1 MAADEEDRIIVK
13 AHAIHGNKWAAIAK
27 LLPGRTDN
35 AIKNHW
41 NSTLRRRCT
50 EKFNLASS
58 DKMEDGSLDR
68 TRVSSEETVS
78 LGFINPFNT
87 PEGRDVPMLDRPQ
100 TCGDK
105 FQTKEGHF
113 VAEERENQG
122 RDVPMVDTP
131 HSCEEKFQTKEGHF
145 VAEVRERP
153 ALPRPV
159 ARVSA
164 FGIYNP
170 PSGPNHSVFSRTVPA
185 QGPLVQ
191 ASKPELGTSKFLED
205 VYGEPMVPLQCG
217 HGCCADASSG
227 GHHSHSSLLGP
238 EFVEYVEPPSFSSH
252 ELISIATD
260 LNNMAW
266 IKSGLEKNGTTMPD
280 NAASQRV
287 SGKAAAAPQTGTFE
301 QSIKNDHVCVEEG
314 RNKLIGMM
322 TEMISTQMP
331 RQTFAVPA
339 EVEGLS

>member
-13 AHAIHGNKWAAIAK
+13 AHTIHGNKWAAIAK

-50 EKFNLASS
+50 E
-58 DKMEDGSLDR
+58 LDR
-68 TRVSSEETVS
+68 TRVSSGETVS
-78 LGFINPFNT
+78 VGVIDPFST
-87 PEGRDVPMLDRPQ
+87 PEGKDVPMLDRPQ
-100 TCGDK
+100 SCGDK

-122 RDVPMVDTP
+122 RDIPMADTP
-131 HSCEEKFQTKEGHF
+131 HSCGEKFQTKEGHF
-145 VAEVRERP
+145 VAEARERP
-153 ALPRPV
+153 TLPRPV

-164 FGIYNP
+164 FSIYN
-170 PSGPNHSVFSRTVPA
+170 SHNGPTNSALSRTVPA

-191 ASKPELGTSKFLED
+191 ASKPEFGISKFLED
-205 VYGEPMVPLQCG
+205 VNGEPMVPSQCS
-217 HGCCADASSG
+217 HGCCADASAG
-227 GHHSHSSLLGP
+227 GHSHKSLLGP
-238 EFVEYVEPPSFSSH
+238 EFVEYVEAPSFSSH

-260 LNNMAW
+260 LNNIAW
-266 IKSGLEKNGTTMPD
+266 IKSGLENNGARMPD

-287 SGKAAAAPQTGTFE
+287 SEMAAAAPQTGTFE
-301 QSIKNDHVCVEEG
+301 QSKKNDHVCVEEG

-322 TEMISTQMP
+322 TEMLSTQMP